1 MQIYEYRI
9 IHAIKTVFKCRY
21 SFNKNEWVNLTE
33 SLFEE
38 TYSGSSI
45 LLQNDSIWWVTGG
58 IISNSHM
65 IGTDR
70 EGDQLFDTYL
80 KTDLYC
86 SIYEYKL
93 NDWDS

>member
-1 MQIYEYRI
+1 M
-9 IHAIKTVFKCRY
+9 
-21 SFNKNEWVNLTE
+21 
-33 SLFEE
+33 
-38 TYSGSSI
+38 
-45 LLQNDSIWWVTGG
+45 
-58 IISNSHM
+58 M
-65 IGTDR
+65 GTDR